1 MAQAHPFLMFQG
13 QADEAI
19 ALYLKVLPQAE
30 QVSATHHGPGE
41 GLPEGSVKQ
50 ATLRFAGLEL
60 MIFNSPPMHDFSF
73 TPASSLFV
81 NLDSEAELEALAAAL
96 GEGGGVMM
104 PLANYGFSQRYT
116 WLSDR
121 FGVSWQ
127 LNLP

>member
-1 MAQAHPFLMFQG
+1 MAQARPFLMFQG

-19 ALYLKVLPQAE
+19 ALYLRLLPQAE

-50 ATLRFAGLEL
+50 ATLRIAGLEL
-60 MIFNSPPMHDFSF
+60 MIFNSPPMHAFGF
-73 TPASSLFV
+73 TPASSIFIDC
-81 NLDSEAELEALAAAL
+81 DSETELDALAAAL
-96 GEGGGVMM
+96 GEGGQVMM
-104 PLANYGFSQRYT
+104 PLGHYGFSQRYT